1 MASMLYK
8 WLIISGFL
16 FLVGLPRPGVA
27 APAKEHHP
35 SLTLKEGQ
43 HPFYVSVTEINQN
56 AKEKTLEISCK
67 VFAEDLEETLKKNYK
82 TTVDLSLA
90 GDKGALDKFIPDYIN
105 KHLSL
110 VVDGKPVRLSYVG
123 YEKDKESAYCYF
135 QVDNVVSLKKLDIIN
150 SILYD
155 FNEGQINI
163 MHVVVNGKRQSL
175 KLNNPDKQAS
185 LAFNS

>member
-8 WLIISGFL
+8 WLIVSGFL
-16 FLVGLPRPGVA
+16 FIVGLSRPGEA
-27 APAKEHHP
+27 AAAKGQHP
-35 SLTLKEGQ
+35 SLTGNEGL

-56 AKEKTLEISCK
+56 AREKTLEISCK

-82 TTVDLSLA
+82 TAVDLTLA

-110 VVDGKPVRLSYVG
+110 VVDGKAVRLNYVG

-135 QVDNVVSLKKLDIIN
+135 QVDNVASVKKLDITN

-163 MHVVVNGKRQSL
+163 MHIIVNGKRQSL
-175 KLNNPDKQAS
+175 KLNNPDKQANLTFS
-185 LAFNS
+185 F

>member
-1 MASMLYK
+1 MAAMLYK
-8 WLIISGFL
+8 WLIVSGFL
-16 FLVGLPRPGVA
+16 CLVGFSRPAVA
-27 APAKEHHP
+27 TAAKGQHP
-35 SLTLKEGQ
+35 SITLNEGQ

-82 TTVDLSLA
+82 TAVDLSLA

-135 QVDNVVSLKKLDIIN
+135 QVDNVASVKKIDIAN

-163 MHVVVNGKRQSL
+163 MHVMVNGKRQSL

-185 LAFNS
+185 LTFNS